1 MSSQPYQPYDLSRDL
16 SSLGPVHA
24 LRVLEALER
33 AGAEAWIVGGWVRD
47 ALRGCPAH
55 DVDITTSARW
65 QEVERILHACDI
77 EVHETGTAHGTLTAV
92 IKGKPIEVT
101 TYRTEGTY
109 SDHRHPDEVRF
120 VRDVREDLARRDF
133 TINAMAFHPARQ
145 RAGAALCRHGIS

>member
-1 MSSQPYQPYDLSRDL
+1 MSSQLYQPYDLSCDL
-16 SSLGPVHA
+16 SSLVPVHA

-65 QEVERILHACDI
+65 QEAERILHACDI
-77 EVHETGTAHGTLTAV
+77 EVHETGVAHGTLTAV
-92 IKGKPIEVT
+92 VGGRPIEVT
-101 TYRTEGTY
+101 TYRIEGTY

-120 VRDVREDLARRDF
+120 VRDVRKDLARNLTDRK
-133 TINAMAFHPARQ
+133 
-145 RAGAALCRHGIS
+145 SVV